1 MLTMLL
7 AAAALAA
14 AAADTRP
21 APVTPPNVNIPLWA
35 PGQVPL
41 AQGEGPLDAPFLTTF
56 LPPEGQRNGAAVIIA
71 PGGANIMLMHGGEG
85 LEVAEQLNAWGITAF
100 VLTYRLS
107 PRYNDEARTLD
118 GQRAMQVVRARAAEW
133 KLDPARI
140 GFAGFSAG
148 SSLGRLV
155 AAAPSRRPN
164 AGDALAR
171 VSSRPDFLVLVY
183 SAGRATPG
191 EDLKTFPPT
200 FLTCAA
206 RDTGPA
212 NGSAELFVA
221 LNKAGANAE
230 IHIYQ
235 QGRHGYGAAL
245 RSPEFSAWMP
255 ALRHFLVRAGSCPRA
270 AREHARSRPA
280 PSRPGAARRGG
291 RLSPRQA
298 AAAKT
303 VDDGYGVL
311 VYVPAGAFTMGD
323 TFGDGDGRER
333 PVHTVELDAFYIGKH
348 EVTNAQWRRFRD
360 DPGYDDPK
368 LWPGGRVMPKTQIP
382 YWTQAQNH
390 GGGTPDSDD
399 YPVLGVNWDG
409 ATAYCRWLSAKT
421 GKTYRLPTEAE
432 WEKAARGTDRRRYPW
447 GNEIDRTRA
456 NYAGAQAFDTGRP
469 VGFYDGSVRGELRT
483 QSNASPYGAF
493 DMAGNVMEWC
503 QDWYARDYY
512 RVSPQKNPKGPETG
526 AYRVLR
532 GGTFFMD
539 TLDLRSYARHAGW
552 PSVQTHRMVGFR
564 PVRVP

>member
-1 MLTMLL
+1 M
-7 AAAALAA
+7 
-14 AAADTRP
+14 
-21 APVTPPNVNIPLWA
+21 
-35 PGQVPL
+35 PL
-41 AQGEGPLDAPFLTTF
+41 AQGDGPLDAPFLTTF

-118 GQRAMQVVRARAAEW
+118 GQRAMQLVRARAAEW

-155 AAAPSRRPN
+155 AAGARPGDPN
-164 AGDALAR
+164 AGDAIAQ

-191 EDLKTFPPT
+191 EDLEDVPADVPD
-200 FLTCAA
+200 LRRA
-206 RDTGPA
+206 RHRARQRIGRAVRRP
-212 NGSAELFVA
+212 
-221 LNKAGANAE
+221 
-230 IHIYQ
+230 Q
-235 QGRHGYGAAL
+235 QGRRPGRDPHLPEGPPRLRRRPAQPGVLAVDAGAAPLPRPGGL
-245 RSPEFSAWMP
+245 RAGGP
-255 ALRHFLVRAGSCPRA
+255 LVRARASILVLTVAALGASMLAGQPRLA
-270 AREHARSRPA
+270 AQA
-280 PSRPGAARRGG
+280 
-291 RLSPRQA
+291 SP
-298 AAAKT
+298 AKT
-303 VDDGYGVL
+303 VDDGYGVF

-333 PVHTVELDAFYIGKH
+333 PVHTVEVDAFYIGRF

-368 LWPGGRVMPKTQIP
+368 LWPDGRVMPKTQIP

-447 GNEIDRTRA
+447 GNDIDRTRA
-456 NYAGAQAFDTGRP
+456 NYAGGQAFDTGRP

-512 RVSPQKNPKGPETG
+512 RVSPRRNPTGPRDGRLPG
-526 AYRVLR
+526 AARRHLLH
-532 GGTFFMD
+532 GSAGSA
-539 TLDLRSYARHAGW
+539 DLRPPRRLA
-552 PSVQTHRMVGFR
+552 VR
-564 PVRVP
+564 PDAPDGRLPPRPPPLTTPEWF